1 MWRRGCRGGLSTPTS
16 GRPRCGSSP
25 GRPACSAPPVWR
37 RAARR
42 AAAPGSWRCRHPAA
56 PHRCR
61 SRCCSP
67 RSPTP
72 SGPTKCST
80 ASVAIGR
87 SWWVPVSVV
96 GAATVASIRRVISRA
111 AVPVVADGDA
121 LHAIAAGDPLGLA
134 DRTAATVL
142 TPHDG
147 EFAQLTG
154 TPPGPDRLEAARALA
169 TRFGCTVLLKGP
181 ATVIADET
189 GDVLVVDHG
198 DERLATAGAGDVL
211 AGMIGALLA
220 AGQGP
225 LHAAATAAWLHA
237 DAARRGP
244 RVGLMAGDVPDLLPA
259 TIAATITGLER
270 TAGPMNGADRW
281 AWAEIDLGAVAHN
294 IAVLRAAVAPAAVW
308 AVVKADGYGHGAVE
322 VGRAA
327 LEAGAEGLCV
337 ALVAEGVALREAGI
351 DAPILVLSEQPIALA
366 RTIVAQ
372 RLTPDRLH
380 PQIRRRVGRSRTRP
394 SAGPPQDRHRDAACR
409 CASPRRGRTRGVDPG
424 TVARRRVDR
433 RVQPSRR
440 RRRAGQPVHRHPD
453 RHGSTMRSRTSPT
466 GCWCTSPTRRER
478 SLIPRRVDR
487 SSGPASPC
495 TGSPRVTGSM
505 TSRPTCARSCR

>member
-1 MWRRGCRGGLSTPTS
+1 M
-16 GRPRCGSSP
+16 
-25 GRPACSAPPVWR
+25 
-37 RAARR
+37 
-42 AAAPGSWRCRHPAA
+42 
-56 PHRCR
+56 
-61 SRCCSP
+61 
-67 RSPTP
+67 
-72 SGPTKCST
+72 
-80 ASVAIGR
+80 
-87 SWWVPVSVV
+87 
-96 GAATVASIRRVISRA
+96 ISRA

-121 LHAIAAGDPLGLA
+121 LHAIATGDPLGLA

-169 TRFGCTVLLKGP
+169 SRFGCTVLLKGP

-225 LHAAATAAWLHA
+225 FARGGDRRL
-237 DAARRGP
+237 AARGRRSTRAARGP
-244 RVGLMAGDVPDLLPA
+244 DGGRCTRPA
-259 TIAATITGLER
+259 ARHDRRHDHRAER

-351 DAPILVLSEQPIALA
+351 DAPILVLSASSRSRRAHDRRQH
-366 RTIVAQ
+366 
-372 RLTPDRLH
+372 LTPTVYTRKFVDALR
-380 PQIRRRVGRSRTRP
+380 RSRTGP
-394 SAGPPQDRHRDAACR
+394 SAASTSRSTPGCTVSVPHPHAVAALV
-409 CASPRRGRTRGVDPG
+409 AVDPG
-424 TVARRRVDR
+424 TVARR
-433 RVQPSRR
+433 
-440 RRRAGQPVHRHPD
+440 
-453 RHGSTMRSRTSPT
+453 
-466 GCWCTSPTRRER
+466 
-478 SLIPRRVDR
+478 
-487 SSGPASPC
+487 AS
-495 TGSPRVTGSM
+495 
-505 TSRPTCARSCR
+505 